1 MPENDNIQSGNGTPE
16 KNGRE
21 DPRRLKRII
30 LMIFAGMLVFVVLFY
45 GVAYLVEKIS
55 SSDNDRKDDDVKYDP
70 THQTIIFCTPDY
82 NEDIYK
88 DVYYMGLD
96 RTIYYSDPGTGV
108 TIGITKDEYLMLNA
122 GVRFM
127 YDFINNI
134 IAGDAESYNE
144 CFSLDFYLSSDFEE
158 KEAFTK
164 QKLYNIKITKVSETI
179 ETAGTSEYVY
189 TLEYMIRQNNG
200 TFRTDMGSDASRI
213 QYITINDASG
223 KLLIANLSN
232 VVIK

>member
-1 MPENDNIQSGNGTPE
+1 MPENNNIQPGNGMP
-16 KNGRE
+16 GRE
-21 DPRRLKRII
+21 DQRRLKRII
-30 LMIFAGMLVFVVLFY
+30 LMIFAGMLVFVALFY
-45 GVAYLVEKIS
+45 GVTYLVEKIGS
-55 SSDNDRKDDDVKYDP
+55 STDDKKNEDVNYDP

-88 DVYYMGLD
+88 DTYYMGLD

-108 TIGITKDEYLMLNA
+108 TIGITKEDYMTFNA

-144 CFSLDFYLSSDFEE
+144 CFSLDFYLSSNFEE
-158 KEAFTK
+158 KETFTK

-200 TFRTDMGSDASRI
+200 TFRTDMGSDASKI

-223 KLLIANLSN
+223 ELLIANISN
-232 VVIK
+232 VVIR